1 MPSWVVVVVAVAT
14 PLLAFTGALVG
25 HLLVRKSDR
34 ELDHWRRRAETMRLL
49 RWAVELATDPDEN
62 KSRAGVLVL
71 DALLDSEFL
80 QPEDV
85 ELVATIAGGVAL
97 DTVGPG
103 MFARS
108 RAMTPGPL
116 AED

>member
-14 PLLAFTGALVG
+14 PLLAFAGALVG

-49 RWAVELATDPDEN
+49 RWAVELATDPEESR
-62 KSRAGVLVL
+62 SRAGVLVL

-80 QPEDV
+80 QSEDV

-103 MFARS
+103 ISAR
-108 RAMTPGPL
+108 RGAVAAGQRPPG
-116 AED
+116 